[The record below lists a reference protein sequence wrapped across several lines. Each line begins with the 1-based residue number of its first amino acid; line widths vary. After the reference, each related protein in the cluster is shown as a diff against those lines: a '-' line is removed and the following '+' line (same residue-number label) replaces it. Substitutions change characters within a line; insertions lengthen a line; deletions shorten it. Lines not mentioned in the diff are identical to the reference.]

1 MTWVT
6 AVAAIV
12 ALCVVIIIHEFGH
25 YIAAVWT
32 GMKVDRFSVFG
43 IGPPIVRFGTWRGT
57 EFVLSAIPF
66 GAYVQIRGM
75 EADDGSSPAVDRE
88 SSVNFRDKPLLSR
101 MLVLAGG
108 PIANYVGAMLLFFGV
123 FAIAGLSGP
132 AEAIEVTSVTAGSA
146 AEAAGVQAGDRL
158 VAVADT
164 EIDPT
169 REGEDIALASQANK
183 GNDVVLGV
191 VRDGARLELP
201 ASLPADGDMILGVH
215 MMAIKPRQPVPIG
228 VAAREAVFQPYA
240 ITRDQLVGLYRLI
253 AGQIKANVSG
263 PVGIVQTIARA
274 ADRGFVEFVL
284 MAAFI
289 STLLGMFNLLPLP
302 ALDGGRLAFR
312 LYEGIASRRANARVE
327 DMVHGYGMVALLGLI
342 LLVTVGDVRR
352 LIP

>member
-12 ALCVVIIIHEFGH
+12 ALCVVIIIHELGH
-25 YIAAVWT
+25 YAAAVWT

-43 IGPPIVRFGTWRGT
+43 IGPPIVRLGTWRGT
-57 EFVLSAIPF
+57 EFVVSAIPF

-75 EADDGSSPAVDRE
+75 EADDGSAPPVDRKA
-88 SSVNFRDKPLLSR
+88 SQNFRDKPLLAR
-101 MLVLAGG
+101 MIVIAGG
-108 PIANYVGAMLLFFGV
+108 PIANYVGATLLFFGV

-132 AEAIEVTSVTAGSA
+132 SEAIEITAVTSGSA
-146 AEAAGVQAGDRL
+146 AEQAGVQAGDRL
-158 VAVADT
+158 VAIGDV

-191 VRDGARLELP
+191 VRDGQRLELP
-201 ASLPADGDMILGVH
+201 ASLPAEGDMILGVH
-215 MMAIKPRQPVPIG
+215 MMAVKPRQAVPLG
-228 VAAREAVFQPYA
+228 VAARESIAQPYA
-240 ITRDQLVGLYRLI
+240 ITRDQLQGLYRLI

-263 PVGIVQTIARA
+263 PVGIVQSIARA

-302 ALDGGRLAFR
+302 ALDGGRLAF
-312 LYEGIASRRANARVE
+312 LVYEGVARRRANPRVE
-327 DMVHGYGMVALLGLI
+327 DLVHGYGMVALLGLI

>member
-1 MTWVT
+1 VTWVT

-25 YIAAVWT
+25 YAAAVWT

-43 IGPPIVRFGTWRGT
+43 IGPPIVRLGTWRGT

-75 EADDGSSPAVDRE
+75 EADDGSNPPVDRKT
-88 SSVNFRDKPLLSR
+88 STNFRDKPLLAR
-101 MLVLAGG
+101 MIVIAGG
-108 PIANYVGAMLLFFGV
+108 PIANYVGATLLFFGV
-123 FAIAGLSGP
+123 FAVAGLAGP
-132 AEAIEVTSVTAGSA
+132 AEAIEVTTVTPSSA
-146 AEAAGVQAGDRL
+146 AEKAGVQPGDRL
-158 VAVADT
+158 VAIGDT

-169 REGEDIALASQANK
+169 REGEDIAIASQANK
-183 GNDVVLGV
+183 GTDVVLTV
-191 VRDGARLELP
+191 ERDGERIGLP
-201 ASLPADGDMILGVH
+201 ASLPAEGDMILGVH
-215 MMAIKPRQPVPIG
+215 MIAVRPQQSVPLG
-228 VAAREAVFQPYA
+228 VAARESVVQPYVV
-240 ITRDQLVGLYRLI
+240 TRTQLLGLYGLI
-253 AGQIKANVSG
+253 AGKIKPNVSG
-263 PVGIVQTIARA
+263 PVGIVREIARA

-284 MAAFI
+284 MAAYI

-302 ALDGGRLAFR
+302 ALDGGRLAF
-312 LYEGIASRRANARVE
+312 LVYEGVARRRANPRIE